1 MFKLSKISYSKLNV
15 STVKTSEIGS
25 AIQKIDALSINKKI
39 NVNYFDKNT
48 LNRIGLSSSQFLRD
62 LFKNL
67 TDYGLDD
74 KHIAKTLKLYEDWS
88 LLSREN
94 LAKSSEL
101 FRSTSYFKPEL
112 FPVVFSSDK
121 CLLKYDQKKLLLRL
135 NDLKEFFTKKQLNQ
149 IMLKTPSILSNNLD
163 LIRYKFTYVYI
174 LMGIQ
179 QDEMILT
186 RMFDH
191 SIEHIRERHLF
202 LERSSFYVRPN
213 KKGISKIENPRLY
226 NILDSNLK
234 QYLKLCAKSSF
245 DEIDYHTFCEYL
257 KEENFDN
264 ELLGN
269 RICKSFR
276 EQIIQNIKITY
287 RETKLKEQSDLDY

>member
-1 MFKLSKISYSKLNV
+1 MFKLSRISYSKLNV
-15 STVKTSEIGS
+15 SRVQSSELIT
-25 AIQKIDALSINKKI
+25 AIKKIDSLSINKKI
-39 NVNYFDKNT
+39 NTNYFDKNT
-48 LNRIGLSSSQFLRD
+48 INRISLSSNQFLND

-94 LAKSSEL
+94 LAKSIEL
-101 FRSTSYFKPEL
+101 FRSTGYFKSEL
-112 FPVVFSSDK
+112 FPIVFSSDK
-121 CLLKYDQKKLLLRL
+121 CLLKYDQKTLLIRL

-149 IMLKTPSILSNNLD
+149 LMLKTPCILSNNLD
-163 LIRYKFTYVYI
+163 SIRYKFTYVYI

-186 RMFDH
+186 SMFDH
-191 SIEHIRERHLF
+191 SIEHIRRRHLF
-202 LERSSFYVRPN
+202 LERSSFYDKPN
-213 KKGISKIENPRLY
+213 KKGISKLENPRLY
-226 NILDSNLK
+226 HILDLNLK
-234 QYLKLCAKSSF
+234 QYLKICTKNSF
-245 DEIDYHTFCEYL
+245 DETDYNAFCDYL
-257 KEENFDN
+257 NEENFEN

-276 EQIIQNIKITY
+276 EQIIQNIKIAN
-287 RETKLKEQSDLDY
+287 RENRMKEIEEMDY